1 MKVIDQQMDSL
12 EFMESIDE
20 GIMTEYAG
28 GTGDIARPYLA
39 NANDQESMWLN
50 GLMLTAKVHQC
61 LQPTPTTDSLD
72 LTALERKIK
81 DILEGRK

>member
-50 GLMLTAKVHQC
+50 GLMAHQC

-72 LTALERKIK
+72 LTALERKIM